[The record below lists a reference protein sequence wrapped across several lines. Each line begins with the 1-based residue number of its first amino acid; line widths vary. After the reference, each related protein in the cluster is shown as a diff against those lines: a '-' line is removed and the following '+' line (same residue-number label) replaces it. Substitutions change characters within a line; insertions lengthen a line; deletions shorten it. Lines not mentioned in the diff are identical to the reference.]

1 MMNTLLIFIFII
13 FLVGTTGFLFLG
25 YLVVKSDK
33 KMNDEKQKKEL
44 KYAHMDYS
52 EVISIVSESILLQ
65 FRLKYHLD
73 YKIKQVCIL
82 SDLDSDL
89 REISKNVL
97 MSFSESVYQN
107 IDYYFERESFY
118 KFVVGEVEI
127 KLLELQREI
136 KPTVR

>member
-13 FLVGTTGFLFLG
+13 FLVGTAGFLFLG

-65 FRLKYHLD
+65 VRLKYHLD